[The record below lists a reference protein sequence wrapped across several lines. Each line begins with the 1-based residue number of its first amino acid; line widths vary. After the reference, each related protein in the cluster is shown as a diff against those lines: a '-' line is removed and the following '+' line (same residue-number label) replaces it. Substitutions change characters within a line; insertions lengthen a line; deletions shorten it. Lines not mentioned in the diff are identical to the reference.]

1 MKRVIAITL
10 LTALC
15 LNVFACGQEDVR
27 TVLHLKN

>member
-15 LNVFACGQEDVR
+15 LNVFACGQENVR
-27 TVLHLKN
+27 TALHLKN